1 MNIYKQLNEMIDYI
15 EKNLDSEISY
25 TKLSKILG
33 VNEYTMQ
40 CLFSLLCNITL
51 TEYIKKKKIK

>member
-1 MNIYKQLNEMIDYI
+1 MIDYI

-40 CLFSLLCNITL
+40 RLFSLLCNITL
-51 TEYIKKKKIK
+51 TEYIKKED